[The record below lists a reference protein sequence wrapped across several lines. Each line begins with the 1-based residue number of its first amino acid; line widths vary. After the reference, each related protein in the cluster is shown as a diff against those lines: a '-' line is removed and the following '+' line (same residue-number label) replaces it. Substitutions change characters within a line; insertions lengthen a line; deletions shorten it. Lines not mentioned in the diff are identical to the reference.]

1 MDAHFEIYYSRDQVG
16 GYSIDRDILISSSEE
31 GLQAKEGL
39 LLWCQRKT
47 APYEDVSVENFTS
60 SWVDGLALC
69 ALIHCHRPDLLDY
82 YTLDPT
88 ERFANTKLAFDI
100 AEEHLGIPVSRYVY
114 LVDMLSQYS
123 NSLM

>member
-1 MDAHFEIYYSRDQVG
+1 MMAQ
-16 GYSIDRDILISSSEE
+16 LIHKCSEE

-82 YTLDPT
+82 YALDPDD
-88 ERFANTKLAFDI
+88 RFGNTKLAFDI
-100 AEEHLGIPVSRYVY
+100 AEQHLGIPVSI
-114 LVDMLSQYS
+114 LHCQCLITQFF
-123 NSLM
+123 